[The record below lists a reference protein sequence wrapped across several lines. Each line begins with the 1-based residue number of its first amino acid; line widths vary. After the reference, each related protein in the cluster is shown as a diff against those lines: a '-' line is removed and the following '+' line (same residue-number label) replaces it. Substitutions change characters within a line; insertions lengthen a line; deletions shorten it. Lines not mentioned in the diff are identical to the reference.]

1 MYYLNKILNFC
12 SGVWCSLGNFKGFNI
27 HMQYKFNHWLLIV
40 SHLISSCIQLALY
53 PVIWHKNNSL
63 TSGMVCYS
71 WLQFYNNHFLDWTV
85 SLACVMGQVKQ
96 GQEGFW
102 SNTIWIMPQW
112 SLVGQVNHFHFE
124 PFFHFLSRF
133 GFVIGI
139 ANGPWFLCGKK
150 RQKTKCITPLND
162 VPIYKFSIVSDLMCM
177 KFNNDFAHR
186 LIKSRVHSSLPVTL
200 VCLQ

>member
-1 MYYLNKILNFC
+1 MYYPNKILNFC

-85 SLACVMGQVKQ
+85 SLACVMGQVKRC
-96 GQEGFW
+96 QEGFW
-102 SNTIWIMPQW
+102 SNTTWIKPPR
-112 SLVGQVNHFHFE
+112 SLVGKVNHFHFKH
-124 PFFHFLSRF
+124 FIIAFWYRNLSFLSCFR
-133 GFVIGI
+133 FVIGI
-139 ANGPWFLCGKK
+139 ANGAWFLCKK
-150 RQKTKCITPLND
+150 KHK
-162 VPIYKFSIVSDLMCM
+162 K
-177 KFNNDFAHR
+177 
-186 LIKSRVHSSLPVTL
+186 
-200 VCLQ
+200 